1 MIRWIKRILIMNIY
15 LWSNYY
21 STRFS
26 LWKAALAR
34 SKNSSQANR
43 CIETNRLALDE
54 SSSRTFFE
62 AGLAAEY
69 HRYSRLGAQRLAP
82 RRINYAARART
93 TVTASR
99 KRDSR
104 SARDRYGATGT
115 FEPRILPLLP
125 PRSTP
130 LISRNNKPT
139 ARLGFKNGFSN
150 WKMDNLGL
158 SCWVWGSILDIDFS

>member
-1 MIRWIKRILIMNIY
+1 MNT

-125 PRSTP
+125 PRSTT

-139 ARLGFKNGFSN
+139 ARLGFSN

-158 SCWVWGSILDIDFS
+158 SCWVWGSILNIDFS